1 MCKSSFQ
8 WQSHEDQFPNV
19 SFLAK
24 QILGIPRSQIKTK
37 CVLNLVGMLIALQ
50 HYYLQ
55 VENLNQI
62 IMVVK
67 IGLMID
73 N

>member
-1 MCKSSFQ
+1 
-8 WQSHEDQFPNV
+8 
-19 SFLAK
+19 
-24 QILGIPRSQIKTK
+24 
-37 CVLNLVGMLIALQ
+37 MLIALQ

-73 N
+73 NWIALLLLFLKIIWKLKCFLAKENYDLIKKIGFFE